1 MLSKLELDEFKKIS
15 VGNPLLEKVQ
25 QDLEGIYGDPTKVFY
40 KELNQ
45 TIIALS
51 KELGFIR
58 LGQSELAHIIGSED
72 KTFERVSK
80 LLTDSEKIFSGLRKG
95 KEDVFPEEAK
105 SDKEL
110 EGEKGLSFADR
121 VANKKRKE

>member
-1 MLSKLELDEFKKIS
+1 MLSKLELDEFKKIA
-15 VGNPLLEKVQ
+15 VGNHILEKVLQ
-25 QDLEGIYGDPTKVFY
+25 EIESIHGDPTRVFY

-58 LGQSELAHIIGSED
+58 LGQKELAHIIASDD

-105 SDKEL
+105 SDKES
-110 EGEKGLSFADR
+110 EGEKGMSFADR